1 MAQFQP
7 PVTFTA
13 GQVLTASALNAHV
26 SSAILLPGAV
36 TDQTDLAAN
45 TVAAGDSLIIHDLSA
60 LALREATASDLL
72 NSGLPVTAST
82 ATIDTTVTSVVNGK
96 ANKDIN
102 LTPNDGVAVT
112 GKVFTS
118 VDGITAVVTSVAHGL
133 ETGMLLDITASNPVY
148 TGQFFITVVSVDTFS
163 FVVSQTTPVAASG
176 TLDYTKKATVKSYG
190 NHYVSNKL
198 NVAGNLSVNGTSKFT
213 GNSSIT
219 GNLSVSGT
227 ANFVGGFQ
235 VGGSSC
241 YVLYEVYEETLP
253 AWVATVPGNQA
264 AVVTTASFTK
274 PANEIWEFEIDGTWT
289 LVRGYG
295 AEYAFRYS
303 TETFQT
309 GSYLESDYD
318 FSSGV
323 TALSTRSIHHKWTVP
338 VGTALSARTVVVDV
352 SVGAGSQLR
361 MFQNTPVYTAIIT
374 TGSLPVSMFRIYKY
388 KTV

>member
-45 TVAAGDSLIIHDLSA
+45 TVAVGDSLIIHDLSA

-112 GKVFTS
+112 GKAFTS
-118 VDGITAVVTSVAHGL
+118 VDGITAVVTSLAHGL

-190 NHYVSNKL
+190 NHHISGRL
-198 NVAGNLSVNGTSKFT
+198 NIGGSAALNGSFTCNGSLTST
-213 GNSSIT
+213 
-219 GNLSVSGT
+219 GT
-227 ANFVGGFQ
+227 ANFTGVLQVNGTVGYALTEIIEANISYTG
-235 VGGSSC
+235 
-241 YVLYEVYEETLP
+241 TP
-253 AWVATVPGNQA
+253 AT
-264 AVVTTASFTK
+264 
-274 PANEIWEFEIDGTWT
+274 GTWT
-289 LVRGYG
+289 STFTSASYTKPVGEIWIIEVDYRFRNDAVNQLAVRLNQTTPSTVLDGTFNVEGGTGNYLHIEDG
-295 AEYAFRYS
+295 FFRYVFQDAATFTS
-303 TETFQT
+303 TFTLDFQPSLAGYTLTVGETTYPVGGVFT
-309 GSYLESDYD
+309 
-318 FSSGV
+318 GV
-323 TALSTRSIHHKWTVP
+323 T
-338 VGTALSARTVVVDV
+338 
-352 SVGAGSQLR
+352 
-361 MFQNTPVYTAIIT
+361 
-374 TGSLPVSMFRIYKY
+374 LPVSKFRIYKY
-388 KTV
+388 KTA